1 MSVLDLLNVFTES
14 ENCDLCV
21 CARES
26 ESKEGNR
33 LSLINKTRLGSL

>member
-26 ESKEGNR
+26 ESCREQGGK
-33 LSLINKTRLGSL
+33 